1 MAKWAEP
8 RTGDL
13 LAALHRIERV
23 ADVIASDDTPPSSA
37 SWNAMRANVM
47 RANEIKELAQMAARM
62 VQGPLDNGNS

>member
-23 ADVIASDDTPPSSA
+23 AEIIRNDKTGGHQ
-37 SWNAMRANVM
+37 WNEARAT
-47 RANEIKELAQMAARM
+47 EIKELAQMAARM
-62 VQGPLDNGNS
+62 VQEPLNNGDA

>member
-1 MAKWAEP
+1 MAKWVEP

-23 ADVIASDDTPPSSA
+23 ADIISNDRTNGY
-37 SWNAMRANVM
+37 SWCAA

-62 VQGPLDNGNS
+62 VQGPLDNGK

>member
-23 ADVIASDDTPPSSA
+23 AEIIRNDRTGGHQ
-37 SWNAMRANVM
+37 WNAA

-62 VQGPLDNGNS
+62 VQGPLDNGK